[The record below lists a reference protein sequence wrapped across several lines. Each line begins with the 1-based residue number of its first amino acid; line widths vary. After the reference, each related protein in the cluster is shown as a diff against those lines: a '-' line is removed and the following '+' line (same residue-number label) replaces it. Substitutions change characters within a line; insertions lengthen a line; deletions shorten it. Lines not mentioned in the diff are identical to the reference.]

1 MSDDPGTRSTTVP
14 RTTTPPPSEQRLQ
27 QRAPEQRPA
36 SATAHAIDRSLLARR
51 TLAAAAALLLVSV
64 LVLRTS
70 EAAFT
75 ATTANEGNEFA
86 TATISLSS
94 DVTVPLFGDED
105 ALTYALDLYPGASVA
120 ACIDI
125 AFEGPLGADDLTEV
139 SVDIVGASGPLA
151 AALAVDAELLPGDCT
166 GGGGTGFASGS
177 LAGFTPTDS
186 GWTPA
191 ADGDARGYRFTV
203 TAGEDVEMGQSL
215 DGVAVVWSVSTD
227 AS

>member
-1 MSDDPGTRSTTVP
+1 VP
-14 RTTTPPPSEQRLQ
+14 ATTTPPPSAQR
-27 QRAPEQRPA
+27 PEQRPSGPRPA
-36 SATAHAIDRSLLARR
+36 AAAHAIDRSLLARR

-75 ATTANEGNEFA
+75 ATTTNEGNEFA

-94 DVTVPLFGDED
+94 EVTIPLFGGGD
-105 ALTYALDLYPGASVA
+105 ALTYALDLYPGATVA

-125 AFEGPLGADDLTEV
+125 EFEGPLGADDLTEV
-139 SVDIVGASGPLA
+139 SVDIDGASGPLA
-151 AALAVDAELLPGDCT
+151 AALEVDAELLPGECT
-166 GGGGTGFASGS
+166 GGGGTGFASGP
-177 LAGFTPTDS
+177 LADFTATDS

-203 TAGEDVEMGQSL
+203 TAGDGVEMGQSL
-215 DGVAVVWSVSTD
+215 DGVDVIWSVSTD
-227 AS
+227 AG